1 MVFHGT
7 RGDLDPDRREGDVQ
21 SEEMQ
26 AGPVPPEPVN
36 PPERPPGRRWF
47 RRRWV
52 LALGSGLVV
61 LVVLAVVANLVLTRY
76 VKDGV
81 VQALRCATGNDTV
94 TPTVSIGGAPVL
106 VGLANRKLDQVTIS
120 GLSPAAMDRTS
131 TASSALDD
139 GDLTITLHGLGL
151 GDPPSLKSAEA
162 AVWLPW
168 DGLSDTLG
176 ATPSPSASATPS
188 PPSPTPSTDPGSD
201 DLAGAKLGAE
211 DGLLSVTLPQKV
223 GGQPLKVLVSLK
235 PDGGAMTVTP
245 ESIIVG
251 GQKIGVGLISLL
263 AGDLLKDQNGE
274 SQLKPRTVDLD
285 LPGGTTV
292 HSLKVQTG
300 GLAMDLDID
309 PALVRENGG
318 SGPDCLG

>member
-1 MVFHGT
+1 
-7 RGDLDPDRREGDVQ
+7 VQ

-26 AGPVPPEPVN
+26 AGPVPSEPVD
-36 PPERPPGRRWF
+36 PPDSPPGRRWF

-52 LALGSGLVV
+52 LVPASALVALVV
-61 LVVLAVVANLVLTRY
+61 LGVVANLVLTRY

-81 VQALRCATGNDTV
+81 VQALRCATGNHTV
-94 TPTVSIGGAPVL
+94 TPTVSIEGAPVL
-106 VGLANRKLDQVTIS
+106 VGLASRKLDQVTIS
-120 GLSPAAMDRTS
+120 GLSPAAMDS
-131 TASSALDD
+131 SAASSSLAG

-168 DGLSDTLG
+168 AGLSDTLT
-176 ATPSPSASATPS
+176 ATPSPSPSSSSSSADS
-188 PPSPTPSTDPGSD
+188 GSD
-201 DLAGAKLGAE
+201 DLAGATLGAE
-211 DGLLSVTLPQKV
+211 DGLLAVTLPQEI

-235 PDGGAMTVTP
+235 PDGGSMTVTP

-263 AGDLLKDQNGE
+263 AGDLLKDKNGE
-274 SQLKPRTVDLD
+274 SQLKPRSVDLD
-285 LPGGTTV
+285 LPGGATV
-292 HSLKVQTG
+292 HSLKVQTD

-309 PALVRENGG
+309 PALVREDGG
-318 SGPDCLG
+318 TGPDCLG

>member
-1 MVFHGT
+1 M
-7 RGDLDPDRREGDVQ
+7 Q

-52 LALGSGLVV
+52 LALGSGVVV
-61 LVVLAVVANLVLTRY
+61 LAVLAVVANLVLTRY

-106 VGLANRKLDQVTIS
+106 VGLASRKLDQVTIS
-120 GLSPAAMDRTS
+120 GLSPTEMDDAAAADP
-131 TASSALDD
+131 ALGG

-168 DGLSDTLG
+168 DGLSNTLG
-176 ATPSPSASATPS
+176 ETPTPSPSAS
-188 PPSPTPSTDPGSD
+188 TDSGSD
-201 DLAGAKLGAE
+201 SGSGSGLDSGSDAADLAGAKLGAE
-211 DGLLSVTLPQKV
+211 DGLLAVTLPQKV

-245 ESIIVG
+245 ESIVVG

-263 AGDLLKDQNGE
+263 AGDLLKDKNGE

-292 HSLKVQTG
+292 HSLQVQSG

-309 PALVRENGG
+309 PALVREDGG
-318 SGPDCLG
+318 RGPDCLG